1 MKKKFGVGIDMVEIK
16 RFEDKP
22 YQKNK
27 KFYKKIFG
35 QSEINYCLK
44 FKNPSPH
51 FAGKFAIKEAMKKLL
66 DESIDLSGVGFADV
80 GKALEDALEEY
91 DLKDRIVRFKILI
104 DEKVLPAIDKASIES
119 SLYSLGAFH
128 VSRVSIEA
136 ITKRI
141 VRDNSILNNKDDFS
155 MFKAFVNSQ
164 DIEDDYKKSLLKEAK
179 IIMGE
184 V

>member
-16 RFEDKP
+16 RFEDKA

-66 DESIDLSGVGFADV
+66 DESIDFLD
-80 GKALEDALEEY
+80 
-91 DLKDRIVRFKILI
+91 I
-104 DEKVLPAIDKASIES
+104 
-119 SLYSLGAFH
+119 
-128 VSRVSIEA
+128 
-136 ITKRI
+136 ITKHKNSKPTVNLKINNSYAFYVSVSHEKDYAIAI
-141 VRDNSILNNKDDFS
+141 VIG
-155 MFKAFVNSQ
+155 Q
-164 DIEDDYKKSLLKEAK
+164 
-179 IIMGE
+179 
-184 V
+184 